1 MLLNQI
7 VFARKNSGGGILLNY
22 KQLNILYKT
31 HIYALYNRAKKIDK
45 RQKNRKRNS
54 SQVPQ
59 PTQQNAQQNLLPQ
72 LAVNS
77 SNRYTRSG
85 RLQTTAIRDMA

>member
-1 MLLNQI
+1 MHHTIAQKRLTN
-7 VFARKNSGGGILLNY
+7 
-22 KQLNILYKT
+22 
-31 HIYALYNRAKKIDK
+31 DK
-45 RQKNRKRNS
+45 KNRKRNS

-85 RLQTTAIRDMA
+85 RLQTTATRDMA

>member
-1 MLLNQI
+1 MLLI
-7 VFARKNSGGGILLNY
+7 HKY
-22 KQLNILYKT
+22 LNIFYKT
-31 HIYALYNRAKKIDK
+31 HIYALYNSAKKIDK

-59 PTQQNAQQNLLPQ
+59 PTQQTAQQNLLPQ

-77 SNRYTRSG
+77 SNRYTHSNRS
-85 RLQTTAIRDMA
+85 QTTTTRDTAQTATLPNLVFQLPR